1 MKAVDLRKLTAEELD
16 ARIEDARRS
25 LFDMTLKKATGQI
38 ENSAGLRTA
47 RRDLARALTV
57 RSEREASA

>member
-16 ARIEDARRS
+16 ARVEDARRS

-38 ENSAGLRTA
+38 ENSVGLRTA

>member
-1 MKAVDLRKLTAEELD
+1 MKAEDLRKLTAEELD
-16 ARIEDARRS
+16 ARIADARRH
-25 LFDMTLKKATGQI
+25 LFDTTLRKATGQL
-38 ENSAGLRTA
+38 ENSAGIRAA